1 MNIYVV
7 ISNFFDTGLFGAYT
21 TIKRARMG
29 IEHYFHEEPNIVS
42 FEDIGDYIYMISTR
56 NGETFAVEIVSDI
69 LDYEFV
75 NGEIKEDE

>member
-21 TIKRARMG
+21 TIKRARMA
-29 IEHYFHEEPNIVS
+29 IEHYFREEPNIVS
-42 FEDIGDYIYMISTR
+42 FEDIDDYTYMISTR
-56 NGETFAVEIVSDI
+56 NGETSAVEIVSDF